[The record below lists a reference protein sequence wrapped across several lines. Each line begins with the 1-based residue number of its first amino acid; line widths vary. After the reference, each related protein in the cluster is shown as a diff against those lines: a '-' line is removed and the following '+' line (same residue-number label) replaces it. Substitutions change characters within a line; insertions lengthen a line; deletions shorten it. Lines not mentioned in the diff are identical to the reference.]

1 LLHNPDTHIIFY
13 YYLSTVRL
21 HAANNTSE
29 LKKIAF
35 LLTNNLSVIIVLY
48 TKMITPFAIIIMTG
62 EDSVENKLRARQNV
76 IHKVELFQGCPG
88 LYLHLFLN

>member
-1 LLHNPDTHIIFY
+1 M
-13 YYLSTVRL
+13 

-29 LKKIAF
+29 LKKITF

-48 TKMITPFAIIIMTG
+48 TSMITPFAIIIMTG
-62 EDSVENKLRARQNV
+62 EDSVENKLRVRQNV